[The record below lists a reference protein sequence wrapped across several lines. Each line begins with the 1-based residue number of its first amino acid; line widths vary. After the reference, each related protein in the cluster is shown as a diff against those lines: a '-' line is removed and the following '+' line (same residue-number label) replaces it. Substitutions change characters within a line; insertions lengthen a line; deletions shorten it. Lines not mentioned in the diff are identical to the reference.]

1 MTKRYTTVE
10 RATPSTW
17 GIFSEGKDLSTYEV
31 CHLLNDYEDENNELK
46 KKIEVL
52 LKGWKKIDY
61 CGLLNLMKDYNLNW
75 DSVYE
80 IMRDACE
87 NEKV

>member
-1 MTKRYTTVE
+1 MGEVMSERYYFDSIGRTIGDNETNDFLNGYQVAE
-10 RATPSTW
+10 
-17 GIFSEGKDLSTYEV
+17 
-31 CHLLNDYEDENNELK
+31 LLNEQD
-46 KKIEVL
+46 KKIGVL